1 MIIKF
6 FQINQIKLKPNINN
20 LILFYG
26 KNEGLK
32 KKTIKDLIKNEKG
45 TIFNYEEKEIID
57 NQILFIENLLSRSL
71 FETKKIIIIKRVTD
85 KIINFIEEIKT
96 KNLDDILII
105 LEAGNLEKKSKLRT
119 NFEKDKN
126 YICVAFYPDNE
137 QTLSKL
143 AFSFFRE
150 KNITISQENINLIVS
165 RSNGDRE
172 NLYNELNK
180 IEFFSKNGKT
190 ITNESISKLSNLNEN
205 YAISE
210 LIDYCFAKNKKKIL
224 HILNENNFSNE
235 DSIIIARTFLN
246 KSKKILKLLKEFEY
260 NKDLDLT
267 ISNAKPP
274 IFWKEK
280 EITKIQLMKW
290 KSSSIKK
297 AIYKLNDIELQ
308 IKKNLNN
315 SIHTITDF
323 IIYQSSFESN
333 N

>member
-6 FQINQIKLKPNINN
+6 FQIDQIKLKQNKNN

-57 NQILFIENLLSRSL
+57 NQILFIENLLTRSL

-85 KIINFIEEIKT
+85 KIINFIDEIKT

-150 KNITISQENINLIVS
+150 KNITISQENINVIVS

-224 HILNENNFSNE
+224 HILNENNFNND

-246 KSKKILKLLKEFEY
+246 KSKKILKLLKEFEN

-280 EITKIQLMKW
+280 ETVKKQITNWGSDK
-290 KSSSIKK
+290 IKK
-297 AIYKLNDIELQ
+297 LIIKISEIELQ
-308 IKKNLNN
+308 IKKNSYNPIN
-315 SIHTITDF
+315 ITLDF
-323 IIYQSSFESN
+323 IFDQSSQN
-333 N
+333 